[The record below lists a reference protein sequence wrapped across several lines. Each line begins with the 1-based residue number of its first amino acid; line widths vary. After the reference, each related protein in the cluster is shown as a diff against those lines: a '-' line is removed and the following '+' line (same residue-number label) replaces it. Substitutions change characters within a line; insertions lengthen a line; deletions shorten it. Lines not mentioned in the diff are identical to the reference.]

1 MSYAPLWVKSAYS
14 FLEGA
19 SQPDTLVERAHE
31 LGLAAVAITDRDG
44 VYGAVRAHVRA
55 KALSQKLILGAQVST
70 DAGLAVLLAT
80 SREGWASLCQLLTVG
95 RARCPKGESLV
106 TVTEV
111 CERARGLI
119 ALSPSVGLLEPLCDA
134 FGDRLYALVARHL
147 RDEEGPRE
155 ALMREA
161 ATRVGAPVVAT
172 SEVLYHHRDRKPL
185 QDVLA
190 CIRHGCTLSDAGR
203 RITPNAEHALLTPAE
218 MYARFADDPL
228 AVGRTLEVAARC
240 EFSLDAI
247 RYRYPAERVPDGH
260 TPDGWLRTLT
270 LDGAR
275 KRYPQGVSKEVA
287 EQIDKELGLIE
298 ELDYGGYFLTMH
310 EIVEFCRRE
319 GILCQ
324 GRGSAANSAVCYC
337 LGVTAIDPLRM
348 DLLFERFLSRE
359 RAEPPDIDLDIEHA
373 RREEV
378 IQHVYERYGRDRAAM
393 VANVIRYRARS
404 AVRDVGK
411 VLGIPQA
418 ELDGIT
424 RHTSHWGST
433 LDIDALRNAGVDPEA
448 RAFQLLR
455 ELTEQLSD
463 MPRHLSIHP
472 GGFLLGH
479 EPVTSLVPVE
489 PATMEK
495 RTVIQW
501 DKYDVDDLGLFKVDL
516 LGLGALTAVHRCLDL
531 MREHEDLDL
540 EMATVPDA
548 DPLTYEMLSA
558 GDTVGVFQVESRAQ
572 MSMLPRLKPKVFY
585 DLVIEVAIVRPGPI
599 QGGMVHP
606 YLRRREGKESVVYP
620 HPDVARVLAKTLGVP
635 IFQEQVMR
643 LAMVAA
649 DYTPGEAD
657 QLRKDMGAWRSSG
670 RIEQHRDRMIP
681 RMLAKGID
689 ADFAER
695 VFQQVLGFGEY
706 GFPESHAASFALIA
720 YVTAWLRCH
729 HPAAFLCAML
739 DAQPMGFY
747 AASTLLEDARRHGV
761 AARPIDVNHSRW
773 ECSLERTSNGDL
785 AVRMGLGYV
794 SGLSRFDP
802 SPPYRSI
809 EHFARAARLPKR
821 ALVLLAEAGA
831 FGSLVSDRREA
842 LWAVHGVAARMG
854 LPLDADADE
863 PAVSLAALT
872 PEDTVTWDYLG
883 ASHSTRGHPMER
895 YRDALARE
903 GVPDAAGVSSL
914 RDGSPVRYVGM
925 VICRQRPST
934 AAGVTFFTLE
944 DESGF
949 VNLVVWRQVFE
960 AHAVVAR
967 TAALLDVRGRIQRV
981 DGVTHV
987 IVDALARPTFLAPA
1001 EATARSRDFH

>member
-1 MSYAPLWVKSAYS
+1 M
-14 FLEGA
+14 
-19 SQPDTLVERAHE
+19 DRIRA
-31 LGLAAVAITDRDG
+31 
-44 VYGAVRAHVRA
+44 
-55 KALSQKLILGAQVST
+55 
-70 DAGLAVLLAT
+70 
-80 SREGWASLCQLLTVG
+80 
-95 RARCPKGESLV
+95 
-106 TVTEV
+106 
-111 CERARGLI
+111 
-119 ALSPSVGLLEPLCDA
+119 
-134 FGDRLYALVARHL
+134 
-147 RDEEGPRE
+147 
-155 ALMREA
+155 
-161 ATRVGAPVVAT
+161 
-172 SEVLYHHRDRKPL
+172 RKPL

-463 MPRHLSIHP
+463 MPRHLSTHP

>member
-1 MSYAPLWVKSAYS
+1 
-14 FLEGA
+14 
-19 SQPDTLVERAHE
+19 
-31 LGLAAVAITDRDG
+31 
-44 VYGAVRAHVRA
+44 
-55 KALSQKLILGAQVST
+55 
-70 DAGLAVLLAT
+70 
-80 SREGWASLCQLLTVG
+80 
-95 RARCPKGESLV
+95 
-106 TVTEV
+106 
-111 CERARGLI
+111 
-119 ALSPSVGLLEPLCDA
+119 
-134 FGDRLYALVARHL
+134 
-147 RDEEGPRE
+147 
-155 ALMREA
+155 MREA

-172 SEVLYHHRDRKPL
+172 TEVLYHHRDRKPL